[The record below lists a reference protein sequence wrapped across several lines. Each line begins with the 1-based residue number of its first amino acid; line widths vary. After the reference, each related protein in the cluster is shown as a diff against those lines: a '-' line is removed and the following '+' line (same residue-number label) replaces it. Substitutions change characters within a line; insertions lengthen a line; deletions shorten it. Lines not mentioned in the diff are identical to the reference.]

1 MPTLLR
7 AFVLCVGTCAVG
19 MACSALQHPRA
30 ALALVES
37 AAVRAPSFDA
47 IGNPITIVQ
56 SRDAAPPSA
65 ALATFLPDLPGG
77 AGLKA
82 FSLATAQTVQK
93 ADEFWSVN
101 PAAIHAVYF
110 SSLRFD
116 TAYRP
121 PNPNSYLPWMQTHEQ
136 DFVHVGDP
144 GMLSG
149 ERSGLGC
156 AWTWLPDARQP
167 QRYNVYGRR
176 GELLASTAATDHP
189 SALIRASAR
198 IFVNSVLDGN
208 DVPYTS
214 IDNRTGS
221 RVPASCQDR
230 GLVRPVF
237 TLPSRTPDSGG
248 MLFFTGSVDSIGSAV
263 APRLEYLYHPRAES
277 AIESVPM
284 RGGPTHW
291 AIATGLP
298 VGGRG
303 HWFGSVALRYC
314 SENGCTDWWV
324 DNPNNRAAFPRYNDH
339 TWILNDCS
347 PQERSDAIRMIG
359 YLHQRLNNDAI
370 ELDDIVDTVARLR
383 PETYPEQNPS
393 MWTNADVYRCD
404 SVEWPRSA
412 HAALAHL
419 GIKTILN
426 GGPQG
431 ADFSG
436 DGRIYE
442 DVPWSAGV
450 GGPYPATLA
459 GWRRTMSDMLA
470 DLRAGRI
477 VWMIP
482 TGNQNFTSR
491 SALARQYSFAVYEL
505 LKYAPFDDRNGGLYY
520 GISALTQTTFP
531 DLFVGLGPPAVA
543 RPRSLAQ
550 LFDSSVGMYARR
562 YANATVFVCP
572 PGSGG
577 CQPVE
582 FKATRYALSVDTN
595 PESRTL
601 TPINRMALAPGQ
613 AAIVL
618 DRPS

>member
-1 MPTLLR
+1 MATFLR
-7 AFVLCVGTCAVG
+7 AFVLCAGTCAVG
-19 MACSALQHPRA
+19 MACSALQHPRE

-37 AAVRAPSFDA
+37 AAVRAPSFEA
-47 IGNPITIVQ
+47 TGNSITIVQ
-56 SRDAAPPSA
+56 GRDAAPPSA
-65 ALATFLPDLPGG
+65 ALATFLPDPLSN

-82 FSLATAQTVQK
+82 FSLATAQTIQK
-93 ADEFWSVN
+93 ADEFRSVN

-110 SSLRFD
+110 SSLRYD

-121 PNPNSYLPWMQTHEQ
+121 PNPNSYLPWMENHEQ

-149 ERSGLGC
+149 ARAGSDC

-167 QRYNVYGRR
+167 QRYNVYGSR
-176 GELLASTAATDHP
+176 GEFLTSVPATDRP
-189 SALIRASAR
+189 AVRTRASAR
-198 IFVNSVLDGN
+198 IYVDSVLEGN
-208 DVPYTS
+208 DEPYTS

-248 MLFFTGSVDSIGSAV
+248 MLFFTGSVDSIGSTR
-263 APRLEYLYHPRAES
+263 APRLEYIYHPRAGS

-291 AIATGLP
+291 GITTGLA
-298 VGGRG
+298 VGAPGR
-303 HWFGSVALRYC
+303 WFGSVALRYC
-314 SENGCTDWWV
+314 AGETCTGWWV

-347 PQERSDAIRMIG
+347 PQERSDAVAMIA
-359 YLHQRLNNDAI
+359 YLHRRLNNDAI

-383 PETYPEQNPS
+383 PETYPGQNLS
-393 MWTNADVYRCD
+393 MWTDADVYRCD
-404 SVEWPRSA
+404 SVEWPRYA

-450 GGPYPATLA
+450 GGPYPATLTA
-459 GWRRTMSDMLA
+459 WRRTMSEMLA

-482 TGNQNFTSR
+482 TGNQNFTPR

-505 LKYAPFDDRNGGLYY
+505 LKYAPSGGRTGGLYY
-520 GISALTQTTFP
+520 GISALTQATFP
-531 DLFVGLGPPAVA
+531 DLFVDLGPPAVA
-543 RPRSLAQ
+543 RPVSLAQ
-550 LFDSSVGMYARR
+550 LFDSAIGMYVRR

-572 PGSGG
+572 PGSGD
-577 CQPVE
+577 CRSIE
-582 FKATRYALSVDTN
+582 FKATRYALAVDTD
-595 PESRTL
+595 PQSRTL
-601 TPINRMALAPGQ
+601 TPIHRMVLAPGQ

-618 DRPS
+618 DRPA